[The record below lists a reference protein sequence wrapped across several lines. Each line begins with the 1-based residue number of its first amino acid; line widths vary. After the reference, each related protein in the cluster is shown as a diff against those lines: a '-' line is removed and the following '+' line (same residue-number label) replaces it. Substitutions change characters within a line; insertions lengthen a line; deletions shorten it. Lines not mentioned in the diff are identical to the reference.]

1 MFKSIDGHL
10 TTIFSKTQKVNS
22 GFEMTSQEIGD
33 IVGRFNEL
41 KQTQNTVGL
50 DALYKDVA
58 TKNKAVAGMLENL
71 GKQGAS
77 AKANLEGVYAV
88 MLQGETTG
96 FKNVMGVI
104 DKFNTIDPS
113 HQKDFANAVGVTN
126 ANLGQYLSN
135 VQVGSAS
142 TKGYG
147 RQLVATTAKTIGLQV
162 ATTALNAAISL
173 GITALVSFAVMGVAK
188 VVSWI
193 DDLVISEKEGK
204 EATENLISSFK
215 SLKEETD
222 ALAKNSNTLVSEY
235 AKLSKG
241 VDNLGKNVSLTSDEY
256 ERYKEL
262 CNQIAEDI
270 PSLIIGYDN
279 EGNAILRLRDNVD
292 DLKQSYIEA
301 RKEKYNLMLS
311 EDENVDDTVT
321 HYKHLKNPNILNKM
335 FDFGNTTVGKSIS
348 AKEAAETLKT
358 AINSTYEELMDMLP
372 NAGAND
378 SSEILPSNS
387 VGYLEALGFDIRTTE
402 EEFLEL
408 QKVFRTELKTLE
420 ADIESGLTG
429 IKDIANMYLFTND
442 DYYNL
447 SDEMQNIASVMI
459 NSIPDDLAETWE
471 NKYDINEYVES
482 IVNKLKNASPDIQS
496 AYRHLFNL
504 SLDDLSI
511 SEAKDKVDGLL
522 KELADYLGIDA
533 NQLKVQLGFEV
544 VDENEDELDRIITRA
559 VNKYT
564 ADKKSEERYHFK
576 ESFNDSINER
586 GINTKEELAILAE
599 CIDSTNSASKAL
611 ELYDEKVKQAE
622 SDNAE
627 AVRSLDELKEAYD
640 NVSDSTSKFTSN
652 QKTLT
657 DALDEQKEHGQLS
670 ASTIQSLVEAG
681 YAQALVTD
689 KVTGAVTLNIK
700 EYERLNEQ
708 KRQAIILEAEQQ
720 KTELEQKFKDEK
732 RAIYD
737 LVAEYEHANEERRKA
752 IILEKEQHGLAMAD
766 IAAQLA
772 QVDALARSTTAPT
785 FESGG
790 SSSSDD
796 KPQSIIDFETELTR
810 RQHEI
815 KMGRMEED
823 EAYFDWLEKAYREA
837 YKGLTGYQDDIYKYE
852 EMVYDGRQ
860 KLAEDFY
867 NEQKKKHENR
877 VEELKSQI
885 TVTENKSIDSN
896 GNSLNPFEKFDYIR
910 ASYSDLIAENERRIN
925 EIVQSGIEGHE
936 DEVKELER
944 QIEEYAD
951 KLQDVFKD
959 EIDYEIDYIETIQDK
974 YNDFIDKRID
984 RYEDEKKTLEDR
996 YDAEIKSI
1004 DDTIDALKDKN
1015 DATSKAIEL
1024 KKSEQGLENAKQR
1037 TRKVY
1042 GADGSVTYRQDTDKV
1057 EEAQQKVDDLKL
1069 DMLIDSLEQQKEAK
1083 ESEKDAALEKYDTMI
1098 TDLEA
1103 QKSSQDEF
1111 FKSVLEKLDN
1121 INNPKPTESID
1132 RIIDKA
1138 YANDP
1143 KEAEKVKQKL
1153 KDSYV
1158 ENSDKDKK
1166 NSNKSDDDTVK
1177 KASLSKTVAKSS
1189 NENKD
1194 NVQIEQTSNY
1204 DSFMKLVY
1212 SMSGKEPDGYER
1224 WKRGEYD
1231 EGNKLMSNIFS
1242 DDAFMNRAQ
1251 KPFEDAINS
1260 FNETLAKAGVTTVEK
1275 QQPVNVTIGDIHID
1289 KPVGDVEQF
1298 ARELKMR
1305 IHPTFDR
1312 QIHTNLKY

>member
-1 MFKSIDGHL
+1 MSIICYKFYSKRKICKLVFKSIDGQL
-10 TTIFSKTQKVNS
+10 TTIFKSVDRINVGFSETSGEIDKLISQFNTLNIEQDTSALRDFYDGVASK
-22 GFEMTSQEIGD
+22 
-33 IVGRFNEL
+33 
-41 KQTQNTVGL
+41 NT
-50 DALYKDVA
+50 DVA
-58 TKNKAVAGMLENL
+58 DMFKNIA
-71 GKQGAS
+71 KQGAEATAS
-77 AKANLEGVYAV
+77 VQDFYTVILDGN
-88 MLQGETTG
+88 TSG
-96 FKNVMGVI
+96 FKNVKSVI
-104 DKFNTIDPS
+104 ETFNSVDPS
-113 HQKDFANAVGVTN
+113 HQQDFANAVGQTN
-126 ANLGQYLSN
+126 GQLGKYLSN

-142 TKGYG
+142 MAGYG
-147 RQLVATTAKTIGLQV
+147 KQIVATTAKTIGLQV

-241 VDNLGKNVSLTSDEY
+241 VDNLGENVSLTSDEY

-378 SSEILPSNS
+378 FSEILPSNS
-387 VGYLEALGFDIRTTE
+387 VGYLEALGFDIRTIE

-420 ADIESGLTG
+420 AEIETGLTG

-459 NSIPDDLAETWE
+459 NSIPNDLAETWE
-471 NKYDINEYVES
+471 DKYDINEYVEG
-482 IVNKLKNASPDIQS
+482 IVNKLKNANPDIQS
-496 AYRHLFNL
+496 AYRQLFNL

-586 GINTKEELAILAE
+586 GINTKEELAVLAE
-599 CIDSTNSASKAL
+599 CIDKTNSASEAL

-627 AVRSLDELKEAYD
+627 AIRSLDELKEAYD
-640 NVSDSTSKFTSN
+640 KISDSTSKFTSN

-657 DALDEQKEHGQLS
+657 DAFDEQKEHGQLS
-670 ASTIQSLVEAG
+670 ASTIQSLVDAG

-708 KRQAIILEAEQQ
+708 KRQAIILDIEQQ
-720 KTELEQKFKDEK
+720 KIELDQKFKYESK
-732 RAIYD
+732 AITD
-737 LVAEYEHANEERRKA
+737 LATEMQYANKERREA
-752 IILEKEQHGLAMAD
+752 IALEMQQHGLTMAD
-766 IAAQLA
+766 IQAQISAL
-772 QVDALARSTTAPT
+772 DALSASTTAPT
-785 FESGG
+785 FES
-790 SSSSDD
+790 SSSTKDD
-796 KPQSIIDFETELTR
+796 KPKSILDFETELAR

-823 EAYFDWLEKAYREA
+823 ASYFDWLEKAYGEA
-837 YKGLTGYQDDIYKYE
+837 YEGLTGYQDDIYKYE

-867 NEQKKKHENR
+867 NEQNHFYM
-877 VEELKSQI
+877 
-885 TVTENKSIDSN
+885 SI
-896 GNSLNPFEKFDYIR
+896 PFC
-910 ASYSDLIAENERRIN
+910 
-925 EIVQSGIEGHE
+925 
-936 DEVKELER
+936 
-944 QIEEYAD
+944 
-951 KLQDVFKD
+951 
-959 EIDYEIDYIETIQDK
+959 
-974 YNDFIDKRID
+974 
-984 RYEDEKKTLEDR
+984 
-996 YDAEIKSI
+996 
-1004 DDTIDALKDKN
+1004 
-1015 DATSKAIEL
+1015 
-1024 KKSEQGLENAKQR
+1024 
-1037 TRKVY
+1037 
-1042 GADGSVTYRQDTDKV
+1042 
-1057 EEAQQKVDDLKL
+1057 
-1069 DMLIDSLEQQKEAK
+1069 
-1083 ESEKDAALEKYDTMI
+1083 
-1098 TDLEA
+1098 
-1103 QKSSQDEF
+1103 
-1111 FKSVLEKLDN
+1111 
-1121 INNPKPTESID
+1121 
-1132 RIIDKA
+1132 
-1138 YANDP
+1138 
-1143 KEAEKVKQKL
+1143 
-1153 KDSYV
+1153 
-1158 ENSDKDKK
+1158 
-1166 NSNKSDDDTVK
+1166 
-1177 KASLSKTVAKSS
+1177 
-1189 NENKD
+1189 
-1194 NVQIEQTSNY
+1194 
-1204 DSFMKLVY
+1204 MK
-1212 SMSGKEPDGYER
+1212 
-1224 WKRGEYD
+1224 
-1231 EGNKLMSNIFS
+1231 
-1242 DDAFMNRAQ
+1242 
-1251 KPFEDAINS
+1251 
-1260 FNETLAKAGVTTVEK
+1260 
-1275 QQPVNVTIGDIHID
+1275 
-1289 KPVGDVEQF
+1289 
-1298 ARELKMR
+1298 
-1305 IHPTFDR
+1305 
-1312 QIHTNLKY
+1312 